1 MTSTRA
7 LQRLIERVEEFLDE
21 YKNDLEA
28 DEVSTVDDTITI
40 IDRIK
45 RGVVPT
51 RGKFKGVIIN
61 EIK

>member
-1 MTSTRA
+1 MTSIRA

-21 YKNDLEA
+21 YKNDLDA

-45 RGVVPT
+45 TDLENRDD
-51 RGKFKGVIIN
+51 
-61 EIK
+61 EDEYEE